1 MHGESGRRGGP
12 RAGGGGMRGRH
23 GIPNDSSE
31 EEEGMSVFSMEEM
44 EHRRGGQRRGPRR

>member
-1 MHGESGRRGGP
+1 MRRH
-12 RAGGGGMRGRH
+12 H

-44 EHRRGGQRRGPRR
+44 EYRRGGQRRGGRRSGG